1 MTALASQCPV
11 WSATRNSFDVLLKRA
26 EASRLS
32 FDEEELLRGTHWDL
46 GQDARLREDVRFRP
60 TPWGRWIPA
69 RLYLANDALSA
80 QLHREPRG
88 TPELDQALANLER
101 VVNRRCAFCAGDPR
115 FVLEGS
121 SLRLAARELTNQ
133 PLFEGEVGD
142 LEKYVT
148 HLPVHSL
155 RAAAA
160 SLPAGEWGKGAP
172 QEEVIETLGWLRVS
186 VGRRLNRRMFVAQI
200 EGKSMDDGR
209 SGLVDGGY
217 AVFELW
223 PPGTR
228 QLLNVLVRGA
238 FSDPE
243 TGTYAVKKYVADERD
258 AEGRHR
264 RIALVSLNPDKKR
277 YPDIELE
284 VEGDEDVTV
293 VAKVVQALSPDQFA
307 RRPRPVRR
315 PGRRDLRSPE
325 SVAEI
330 ATDLKAQSERFFE
343 GLPGE
348 DEADVQEERN
358 RWSAQLVC
366 FEAEASGLHLEVGPL
381 VGLWSFVKQLRVRGS
396 SWEAFALAS
405 NLRLRPVRIAV
416 SPGTGP
422 WRWEAVGFEDDPDI
436 DFSALASAALPVDVP
451 VAFRVD
457 AAGVGRQIA
466 SRVLSTGQH
475 YRVMLSDRVQTML
488 TRKPPATPSG
498 SGWQIWEVDLSSPI
512 TPEIQVHVRELG
524 FEIGDSEVQLDWTLV
539 QPVGWLTSPRGASY
553 PCFLANPPP
562 VLSIGGPEIDAD
574 GADSLFLFG
583 PNGHDVL
590 SLPEGGQ
597 RLVQLRNLISG
608 RYSATVLHD
617 RTAISPERAYFEV
630 LDALPEGPLAHWEIR
645 IGGEALSAP
654 GGTVTVVP
662 ARDLG
667 ELDPGAPRPHTHAFR
682 IVAPPGWPVRVSWR
696 ELAEDLVLSTNADL
710 DGTVDTNAVLAATRN
725 RRTRRALADMV
736 LDFGELGA
744 AVLRHERRPTPDTIR
759 YRVEELVTTRG
770 SAVQRLA
777 GAYAELLPLWFGP
790 ICSVLGYD
798 VEPVDFPETA
808 EAPDHVAAFRLL
820 HTERFGASIERH
832 PTRIL
837 LVVEDLTG
845 SPSEALLTWLDRL
858 CASER
863 LRDALISDGIRWAG
877 HRRTTRLAPRVWD
890 LTVASKEPEEF
901 VEFLRA
907 ASEGL

>member
-1 MTALASQCPV
+1 MTAFAAEYPA
-11 WSATRNSFDVLLKRA
+11 WSATRNSFDPLLKRA
-26 EASRLS
+26 ESSRLS
-32 FDEEELLRGTHWDL
+32 FHEEELLRDTHWDL
-46 GQDARLREDVRFRP
+46 GEDARLREDIRFRR

-69 RLYLANDALSA
+69 RIYLANDTLLA
-80 QLHREPRG
+80 QLHREPGG
-88 TPELDQALANLER
+88 TPSLEQTLRDLER
-101 VVNRRCAFCAGDPR
+101 VVHRRCAFCAGDPR
-115 FVLEGS
+115 FVLEED
-121 SLRLAARELTNQ
+121 SLRLAASELTNQ
-133 PLFEGEVGD
+133 PLLEAEVGD

-148 HLPVHSL
+148 HLPVHGL

-160 SLPAGEWGKGAP
+160 SLPAGEWGSGAL

-186 VGRRLNRRMFVAQI
+186 VGRTLNRRMFVAQI
-200 EGKSMDDGR
+200 EGQSMDDGR

-223 PPGTR
+223 PSGTR

-238 FSDPE
+238 FSDPD
-243 TGTYAVKKYVADERD
+243 TGSYAVKKYVADQRD
-258 AEGRHR
+258 EEGRHR
-264 RIALVSLNPDKKR
+264 RIALVSLNPDKER

-284 VEGDEDVTV
+284 TASDEDVTV
-293 VAKVVQALSPDQFA
+293 VARVVQALLADQFA

-315 PGRRDLRSPE
+315 PGRRDLRSSE

-330 ATDLKAQSERFFE
+330 AADLEAQSERFFE
-343 GLPGE
+343 ALPGE
-348 DEADVQEERN
+348 DEADDEAERSS
-358 RWSAQLVC
+358 WSAQLVC
-366 FEAEASGLHLEVGPL
+366 LEAEAGGLHFEVGPL
-381 VGLWSFVKQLRVRGS
+381 VGLWSFVKQLRVRGN

-416 SPGTGP
+416 PPGTGP

-436 DFSALASAALPVDVP
+436 DFSALASPALPVDAP

-457 AAGVGRQIA
+457 AAGVGRQVA
-466 SRVLSTGQH
+466 SRVLSTGQY
-475 YRVMLSDRVQTML
+475 YRLLLSDRIKSML
-488 TRKPPATPSG
+488 TRKPPATPSLP
-498 SGWQIWEVDLSSPI
+498 GWQIWDVDLSSPA
-512 TPEIQVHVRELG
+512 TPELQGHVRDLG
-524 FEIGDSEVQLDWTLV
+524 FEVGQSQVQLDWALV
-539 QPVGWLTSPRGASY
+539 QPVGWRTSPRGAPY

-562 VLSIGGPEIDAD
+562 VLSVGGPEIDAD
-574 GADSLFLFG
+574 GAASLFLFG

-590 SLPEGGQ
+590 QLPEGAQ
-597 RLVQLRNLISG
+597 RLVQLRDLYPG

-617 RTAISPERAYFEV
+617 RTGIAPERTYFEV
-630 LDALPEGPLAHWEIR
+630 LAALPEGPPSHWEIV
-645 IGGEALSAP
+645 IGGEAVSTPSGSVAEVPTKDLS
-654 GGTVTVVP
+654 
-662 ARDLG
+662 
-667 ELDPGAPRPHTHAFR
+667 ELDPSAPLPDAQAFR
-682 IVAPPGWPVRVSWR
+682 VVAPPGWPVRVWWR
-696 ELAEDLVLSTNADL
+696 ELAEDFVLSTNADL
-710 DGTVDTNAVLAATRN
+710 EGTVDTNAVLAATRDRRM
-725 RRTRRALADMV
+725 RRTVADMV

-744 AVLRHERRPTPDTIR
+744 TVLRHERRPTPDTIR

-777 GAYAELLPLWFGP
+777 AAYAELLPLWFGP

-808 EAPDHVAAFRLL
+808 EAPEHVAAFRLL

-845 SPSEALLTWLDRL
+845 PPSEALLTWLDRL

-863 LRDALISDGIRWAG
+863 LLDALISDGIRWTA
-877 HRRTTRLAPRVWD
+877 HRRTARLAPRVWD
-890 LTVASKEPEEF
+890 LTVAPKEPEEF

-907 ASEGL
+907 VSEGV

>member
-1 MTALASQCPV
+1 MTSLAFQSPA
-11 WSATRNSFDVLLKRA
+11 WSATRNSFDVLLERA
-26 EASRLS
+26 EDSQLS
-32 FDEEELLRGTHWDL
+32 FDEEELLRDTHWAL

-69 RLYLANDALSA
+69 RIYLANDALFT
-80 QLHREPRG
+80 QLHREPRA
-88 TPELDQALANLER
+88 TPDLEQALANLER

-121 SLRLAARELTNQ
+121 SLRLAARELSKQ
-133 PLFEGEVGD
+133 PLLEGEVGD

-160 SLPAGEWGKGAP
+160 SLPAGEWGNGVP

-186 VGRRLNRRMFVAQI
+186 VGRKLNRRMFVAQI

-223 PPGTR
+223 PSGTR

-243 TGTYAVKKYVADERD
+243 TGSYAVKKYVADERD

-264 RIALVSLNPDKKR
+264 QIALVSLNPDKDR

-284 VEGDEDVTV
+284 IESDENVTV

-330 ATDLKAQSERFFE
+330 SADLETQSERFFE
-343 GLPGE
+343 ALPGE
-348 DEADVQEERN
+348 DEADAEEERN

-366 FEAEASGLHLEVGPL
+366 LEAEAGGLHVEVGPL
-381 VGLWSFVKQLRVRGS
+381 VRLWSFVKQLRVRGS

-416 SPGTGP
+416 APGTGP

-436 DFSALASAALPVDVP
+436 DFSALATAALPVDAP
-451 VAFRVD
+451 AAFRVD
-457 AAGVGRQIA
+457 AAGVGGQIA
-466 SRVLSTGQH
+466 SRVLSIGQH
-475 YRVMLSDRVQTML
+475 YRVLLPDRVQTML
-488 TRKPPATPSG
+488 TRTPMTPS
-498 SGWQIWEVDLSSPI
+498 SPGWQIWEVDLSSPV
-512 TPEIQVHVRELG
+512 TPEVQGHVRELG
-524 FEIGDSEVQLDWTLV
+524 FEIGESEVQLEWALV
-539 QPVGWLTSPRGASY
+539 QPVGWRTSPRGAPY
-553 PCFLANPPP
+553 PGFLANPPP
-562 VLSIGGPEIDAD
+562 VLSVGGPEIDAD
-574 GADSLFLFG
+574 GAASLFLCG
-583 PNGHDVL
+583 PTGHDVL
-590 SLPEGGQ
+590 SLPAGGQ
-597 RLVQLRNLISG
+597 RLVQLRDLIPG
-608 RYSATVLHD
+608 RYSAMVLHD
-617 RTAISPERAYFEV
+617 RTGIAPERAYFEV
-630 LDALPEGPLAHWEIR
+630 LDALPEGPLAHWEIG
-645 IGGEALSAP
+645 IGGEAVSAP
-654 GGTVTVVP
+654 PSGTVAVVP

-667 ELDPGAPRPHTHAFR
+667 ELDPGVPSTQSHAFR
-682 IVAPPGWPVRVSWR
+682 MVAPPGWPVRVSWR
-696 ELAEDLVLSTNADL
+696 ELAEDFVLSTNADL
-710 DGTVDTNAVLAATRN
+710 HGTVDTNAVLAATHD
-725 RRTRRALADMV
+725 RRTRRPLADLV
-736 LDFGELGA
+736 LDLGELGA
-744 AVLRHERRPTPDTIR
+744 AVLRHERRLAPDTIR
-759 YRVEELVTTRG
+759 NRVEELVTTRG
-770 SAVQRLA
+770 SAARRLA
-777 GAYAELLPLWFGP
+777 GAYAQLLPIWFEP

-798 VEPVDFPETA
+798 VEPVDLSEAA
-808 EAPDHVAAFRLL
+808 EAPDHVAPYRLL
-820 HTERFGASIERH
+820 HTERIGASIERH

-837 LVVEDLTG
+837 LVVEDLIG
-845 SPSEALLTWLDRL
+845 PLSEALLTWLDRL

-863 LRDALISDGIRWAG
+863 LLDALISDGIRWAG
-877 HRRTTRLAPRVWD
+877 HRRTARLAPRVWD
-890 LTVASKEPEEF
+890 LTVALKEPEEF

-907 ASEGL
+907 ASEGV